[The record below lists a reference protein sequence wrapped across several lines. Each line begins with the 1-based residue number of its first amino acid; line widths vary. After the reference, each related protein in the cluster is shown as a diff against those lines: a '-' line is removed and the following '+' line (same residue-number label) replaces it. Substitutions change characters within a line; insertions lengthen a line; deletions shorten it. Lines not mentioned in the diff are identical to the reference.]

1 MAGRLGYPALTSAEH
16 RCRKPGGQPGHP
28 GSTLALVD
36 NPNERQRHVPGRCTG
51 FGVSLVDAP

>member
-1 MAGRLGYPALTSAEH
+1 
-16 RCRKPGGQPGHP
+16 
-28 GSTLALVD
+28 LALVD

>member
-1 MAGRLGYPALTSAEH
+1 MEGRLGYPALKVRSIGAAS
-16 RCRKPGGQPGHP
+16 RAAKGHP